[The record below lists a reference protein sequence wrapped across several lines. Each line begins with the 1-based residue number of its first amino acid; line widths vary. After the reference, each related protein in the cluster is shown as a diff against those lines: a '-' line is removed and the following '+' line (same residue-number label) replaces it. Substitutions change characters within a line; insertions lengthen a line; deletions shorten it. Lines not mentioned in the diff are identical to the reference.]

1 MKKIFIILSL
11 FLMISFIAGCAQER
25 LYYWG
30 NYSQTLYRYKK
41 LPKEEN
47 LETHKACLV
56 QIIEESNKRNKR
68 TPPGV
73 CCEYG
78 YILLK
83 EGKTQQALFYFE
95 MEEKNYPESKLFI
108 TRLKE
113 FMTQNKEGKPE
124 KEEKPEREEKQG
136 KEEK

>member
-1 MKKIFIILSL
+1 MNRIHIIL
-11 FLMISFIAGCAQER
+11 FLILSFIVGCATQEP

-30 NYSQTLYRYKK
+30 NYSQTLYKYKK

-47 LETHKACLV
+47 LEAHKACLV
-56 QIIEESNKRNKR
+56 KIIEESNKRNKK

-83 EGKTQQALFYFE
+83 EGKTQQQALYYFE
-95 MEEKNYPESKLFI
+95 MEEKNYPESKVFI
-108 TRLKE
+108 DRLKK
-113 FMTQNKEGKPE
+113 FTTKNKEE
-124 KEEKPEREEKQG
+124 
-136 KEEK
+136 

>member
-11 FLMISFIAGCAQER
+11 FLMVSFILGCAQER

-30 NYSQTLYRYKK
+30 NYSQTLYKYKK
-41 LPKEEN
+41 QPKEEN
-47 LETHKACLV
+47 LEAHKACLV

-83 EGKTQQALFYFE
+83 EGKTQQALSYFE
-95 MEEKNYPESKLFI
+95 MEERNYPESKVFI
-108 TRLKE
+108 ERLKK
-113 FMTQNKEGKPE
+113 FTTQS
-124 KEEKPEREEKQG
+124 KEEKL
-136 KEEK
+136 